1 MSATWRVPRVHDLN
15 IANAGVRSFWM
26 ADALVD
32 EAGRMDAEPLTSNL
46 RADVCIVG
54 GGFTGL
60 WTAIELKTRE
70 PTIDVVLLEA
80 GLCGS
85 GASGT
90 NAGMLMN
97 LWPKLPSLLRA
108 GGKDEGADVARASV
122 EAIDHI
128 RRFCVEHGIDA
139 QIESNGWLW
148 ASNNSSQDGAWVATL
163 EAAHAYRECPFVEV
177 DAAEATR
184 LAGAPAR
191 GGILDPTC
199 VGLHP
204 ARLARGLMKVAQSLG
219 VVVHEHTPMTGL
231 LREHAATTVT
241 TGSGS
246 VRAGSVVLAINAW
259 CNQFPQLRS
268 HLVTTASDNVVARPQ
283 NELQGP
289 PLTNVSDS
297 GRLLDYW
304 RPMSGGD
311 VLFGKAGLAIGWG
324 VRGTSTLF
332 TAAPRP
338 DRLLAQMTRTVPG
351 LAGAELLSS
360 WRAPVEYSLS
370 SLPFFGEITG
380 FPGVYYGTGYSGDG
394 IGPSVIGARILA
406 GLATRSTDGMTTS
419 FLTRAPSGHGLPPE
433 PFRYLGGQLVKA
445 AMLRQDRKQ
454 DEEARIDFPTR
465 LIARI
470 DPTSFLG

>member
-1 MSATWRVPRVHDLN
+1 MSSAWRVPRVRDLN
-15 IANAGVRSFWM
+15 IGDAGARSFWM

-32 EAGRMDAEPLTSNL
+32 EAGRINAEPLMSNV
-46 RADVCIVG
+46 RADVCVVG

-70 PTIDVVLLEA
+70 PSVDVTLLEA
-80 GLCGS
+80 GLCGC

-97 LWPKLPSLLRA
+97 LWPKLPSLVRA
-108 GGKDEGADVARASV
+108 GGKDEGVDVARASV

-128 RRFCVEHGIDA
+128 RRFCVEHDIDA
-139 QIESNGWLW
+139 QVESNGWLW
-148 ASNNSSQDGAWVATL
+148 ASTNSSQDEAWTDTL
-163 EAAHAYRECPFVEV
+163 EAATAYLDCPFVEV
-177 DAAEATR
+177 DAEEATR

-191 GGILDPTC
+191 GGVLDPTS

-204 ARLARGLMKVAQSLG
+204 ARLARGLMRVAQTLG
-219 VVVHEHTPMTGL
+219 VVVHERSPMTGL

-246 VRAGSVVLAINAW
+246 VRAASVVLAINAW
-259 CNQFPQLRS
+259 CNQFPQVRP
-268 HLVTTASDNVVARPQ
+268 HLVTTASDNAVVRPRHQ
-283 NELQGP
+283 LENP

-304 RPMSGGD
+304 RSISGGD
-311 VLFGKAGLAIGWG
+311 VLFGKAGVAIGWG
-324 VRGTSTLF
+324 VRGVSTLF

-338 DRLLAQMTRTVPG
+338 ERLLAQVARTVPS
-351 LAGAELLSS
+351 LAGAELVSS

-370 SLPFFGEITG
+370 SLPFFGEISG

-394 IGPSVIGARILA
+394 IGPSLIGAQILA
-406 GLATRSTDGMTTS
+406 GLATRSNDGMTTS
-419 FLTRAPSGHGLPPE
+419 FLTKPPSSRGLPPE
-433 PFRYLGGQLVKA
+433 PFRYLGGQLVKT
-445 AMLRQDRKQ
+445 AMLRQDRRQ
-454 DEEARIDFPTR
+454 DDEARIDLPTR
-465 LIARI
+465 LVSRI

>member
-1 MSATWRVPRVHDLN
+1 MSARWRVPRVHDLN
-15 IANAGVRSFWM
+15 RSDAGVRSFWM
-26 ADALVD
+26 ADALAD
-32 EAGRMDAEPLTSNL
+32 EPHRVNAEPLTSKA

-70 PTIDVVLLEA
+70 PSIDVILLEA
-80 GLCGS
+80 GLCGC

-128 RRFCVEHGIDA
+128 RRFCVEHDIDA
-139 QIESNGWLW
+139 QVESNGWLW
-148 ASNNSSQDGAWVATL
+148 ASNNSSQDGAWGETL
-163 EAAHAYRECPFVEV
+163 GAAAAHRDCPFVEV

-204 ARLARGLMKVAQSLG
+204 ARLARGLMRVAQSLG
-219 VVVHEHTPMTGL
+219 VVVHEHSPMTGL
-231 LREHAATTVT
+231 LREHAATSVT
-241 TGSGS
+241 TDSGS

-268 HLVTTASDNVVARPQ
+268 YLVTTASDNIVVRPRHEWK
-283 NELQGP
+283 NP

-304 RPMSGGD
+304 RPMRGGE
-311 VLFGKAGLAIGWG
+311 VLFGKAGLGIGWG
-324 VRGTSTLF
+324 VRGTNTLF

-338 DRLLAQMTRTVPG
+338 DQILAHMARTVPD

-370 SLPFFGEITG
+370 SLPFFGEVTG
-380 FPGVYYGTGYSGDG
+380 FPGVYFGTGYSGDG
-394 IGPSVIGARILA
+394 VGPSVIGAQILA
-406 GLATRSTDGMTTS
+406 GLATRSADGMTTS

-433 PFRYLGGQLVKA
+433 PIRYLGGQLVKT
-445 AMLRQDRKQ
+445 AMLRRDRKQ
-454 DEEARIDFPTR
+454 DDEARVDLPTR
-465 LIARI
+465 LISRI

>member
-1 MSATWRVPRVHDLN
+1 MSAAWRVPNAHDLD
-15 IANAGVRSFWM
+15 IGDAGVRSFWL
-26 ADALVD
+26 ADALAD
-32 EAGRMDAEPLTSNL
+32 EPDGINSEPLVSKV

-60 WTAIELKTRE
+60 WTAIELKTRDPSIE
-70 PTIDVVLLEA
+70 VILLEA
-80 GLCGS
+80 GLCGC

-108 GGKDEGADVARASV
+108 GGGDEGADVARASV

-128 RRFCVEHGIDA
+128 LRFCVEHGIDA
-139 QIESNGWLW
+139 QVESNGWLW
-148 ASNNSSQDGAWVATL
+148 ASNNSSQDEAWGDTL
-163 EAAHAYRECPFVEV
+163 EAATAYRGCPFVEV

-191 GGILDPTC
+191 GGLLDPTC

-204 ARLARGLMKVAQSLG
+204 ARLARGLLGVARSMG

-231 LREHAATTVT
+231 LREHAGTTVT
-241 TGSGS
+241 TGYGS
-246 VRAGSVVLAINAW
+246 VRAASVVLAINAW

-268 HLVTTASDNVVARPQ
+268 HLVMTASDNVVVRPRREPE
-283 NELQGP
+283 NP

-311 VLFGKAGLAIGWG
+311 ILFGKAGLGIGWG
-324 VRGTSTLF
+324 VRGTNTLF
-332 TAAPRP
+332 GAAPRQG
-338 DRLLAQMTRTVPG
+338 RLLAQMARTVPG
-351 LAGAELLSS
+351 LAGAELVSS

-394 IGPSVIGARILA
+394 IGPSVIGAQVLA

-419 FLTRAPSGHGLPPE
+419 FLTRPPSGRGLPPE
-433 PFRYLGGQLVKA
+433 PFRYLGGQLVKT

-454 DEEARIDFPTR
+454 DDGTRIDLPTR
-465 LIARI
+465 LVARI
-470 DPTSFLG
+470 DPTTFLG